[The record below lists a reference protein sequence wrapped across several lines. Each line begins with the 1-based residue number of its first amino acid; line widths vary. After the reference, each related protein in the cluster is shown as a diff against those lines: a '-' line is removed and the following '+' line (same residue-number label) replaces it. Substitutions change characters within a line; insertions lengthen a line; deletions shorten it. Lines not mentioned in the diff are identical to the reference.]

1 MPVERT
7 IRRRK
12 LSPGV
17 MATSGCA
24 APRGALRTP
33 TLLAPSAAGPLTPAL
48 PPIGRITAWGRFLG
62 KIFRSKRSGE
72 LLRSALVNMTLNLC
86 GFGRCAVDT
95 KDRSRACA
103 PAILHRLHRMRDWF
117 GRLILWFATL

>member
-17 MATSGCA
+17 IATSGCGA
-24 APRGALRTP
+24 ARGALRTP
-33 TLLAPSAAGPLTPAL
+33 TLLAPSAVRPLTSPL
-48 PPIGRITAWGRFLG
+48 PPIGRITAWRRFVG

-72 LLRSALVNMTLNLC
+72 LLRSALVNMTLNPC
-86 GFGRCAVDT
+86 CFGHCAVDV
-95 KDRSRACA
+95 KDRSQAGA
-103 PAILHRLHRMRDWF
+103 AAILHRLDLMRDWL
-117 GRLILWFATL
+117 GRPILWFATL